1 MIEDYRAPRLRFD
14 QFEFDTRTGELR
26 KNEQKIRLQD
36 QPAKLLTLLVTHA
49 GELITRV
56 DIQKSLWNDGEFV
69 EFEHAINTAIKK
81 VREALS
87 DDPERPRFVETLPK
101 LGYRF
106 TATVEEISA

>member
-1 MIEDYRAPRLRFD
+1 MIEHYQAPRLRFD

-36 QPAKLLTLLVTHA
+36 QPAKLLTLLVTHP

-56 DIQKSLWNDGEFV
+56 DIQKSLWNDDEFV

-81 VREALS
+81 VREALG
-87 DDPERPRFVETLPK
+87 DDPAAPRLIETLPRK
-101 LGYRF
+101 GYRF
-106 TATVEEISA
+106 